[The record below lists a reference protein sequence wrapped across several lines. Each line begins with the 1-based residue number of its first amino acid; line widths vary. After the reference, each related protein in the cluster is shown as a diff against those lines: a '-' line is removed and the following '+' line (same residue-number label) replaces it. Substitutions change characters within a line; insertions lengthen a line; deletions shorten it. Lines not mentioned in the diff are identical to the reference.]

1 MTTST
6 ARPKWWQLY
15 LMFPLLI
22 VLFILDPQ
30 LKVSTRGHQVFQIG
44 IILVVYGLI
53 YWWIKANSVA
63 LSRMDQEQYC
73 PRVLILQVP
82 PPLLPEDKIE
92 KRPMFQLPSLEVKG
106 ILDNTMEAKTFDAV
120 SVDEVLQEM
129 KKE

>member
-1 MTTST
+1 MTRST

-15 LMFPLLI
+15 LIFPLLL
-22 VLFILDPQ
+22 VLFILEHQ

-44 IILVVYGLI
+44 IILGVYGLI

-63 LSRMDQEQYC
+63 LSRMDREQYC

-92 KRPMFQLPSLEVKG
+92 KRPMFQLPGSEVKG
-106 ILDNTMEAKTFDAV
+106 ILDNTMEAKIFDAV
-120 SVDEVLQEM
+120 SVDEVSQEIE
-129 KKE
+129 KE